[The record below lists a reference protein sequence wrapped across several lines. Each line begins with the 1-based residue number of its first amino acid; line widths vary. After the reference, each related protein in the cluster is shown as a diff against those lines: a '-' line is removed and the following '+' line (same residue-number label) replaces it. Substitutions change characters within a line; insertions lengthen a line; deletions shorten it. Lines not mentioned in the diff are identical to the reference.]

1 VAETLEVEEV
11 VTALGVELV
20 VELELATEVDDAEVD
35 DWVVDVEE
43 TVDSDDTLTAAKRS
57 V

>member
-1 VAETLEVEEV
+1 M